1 MTQIGVG
8 IHEAIDWMQDRL
20 LTTRPLAERT
30 LFSLIAKREVIE
42 TDDGYILSEAA
53 NPEDEL
59 EKTRKRSRGRRRRHV
74 MRQQLQQ
81 FMKLDANQIADQ
93 IMSGGRERGARAK
106 PSDDSNAVP

>member
-1 MTQIGVG
+1 MG

-30 LFSLIAKREVIE
+30 LFSLIAKRRVIE

-53 NPEDEL
+53 DPEDEL
-59 EKTRKRSRGRRRRHV
+59 EKTRQKKRSRGRRRRHV

-93 IMSGGRERGARAK
+93 IMGGRERGARAK
-106 PSDDSNAVP
+106 PDDSNAVP